1 MNFMVRP
8 FSFCCP
14 QHTAKPAFFQYVAA
28 RTGFFQKS
36 WRQTSLPFVIV
47 EEGRREAREIDAS
60 ATLLRWMQ
68 DYKNLIFSLCLRM
81 TGDYF
86 TAEDLTQDTF
96 LAAYEHLSSFD
107 GRQEKAWLCR
117 IAANRCTD
125 YLRRSAARGVPTAAE
140 EFPPIPAPSS
150 QEPEQRAGAAAVMEE
165 LRRAVEGLSPPY
177 RQAAE
182 FTYLQGLSAREISE
196 RTGVPLKTVQTR
208 IRRAR
213 DALRKTIRKEL
224 LLD

>member
-1 MNFMVRP
+1 
-8 FSFCCP
+8 
-14 QHTAKPAFFQYVAA
+14 
-28 RTGFFQKS
+28 
-36 WRQTSLPFVIV
+36 
-47 EEGRREAREIDAS
+47 
-60 ATLLRWMQ
+60 MQ

-125 YLRRSAARGVPTAAE
+125 YLRRSAARGVPTAVE
-140 EFPPIPAPSS
+140 EFPPSPAPSS

>member
-1 MNFMVRP
+1 
-8 FSFCCP
+8 
-14 QHTAKPAFFQYVAA
+14 
-28 RTGFFQKS
+28 
-36 WRQTSLPFVIV
+36 
-47 EEGRREAREIDAS
+47 
-60 ATLLRWMQ
+60 MQ

-140 EFPPIPAPSS
+140 EFPPIPAPSA
-150 QEPEQRAGAAAVMEE
+150 QEPEQRAGAA
-165 LRRAVEGLSPPY
+165 AVEGLSPPY